1 MSLFFYRKPSED
13 DTSIQNQIVDSG
25 GAHRFYRASGPLMQ
39 RRFVELVKCDD
50 MPRILIH
57 GNPHIANYC
66 KTSRG
71 AAMVDFDRSRIGPY
85 AYDIVRFLIS
95 VSLANNNESE
105 FLHPVVEE
113 HFRRGYTYGL
123 LNRKYEHEEMLEL
136 KERVPRKWQSNASS
150 YLSSGRKWAKK
161 LFSNKVEI
169 TTKRKKMLRSYEES
183 LGEDLLSGY
192 QLTTCSEVPGSMG
205 KMHFLYLMESHTN
218 DDPIIIDIKEV
229 YDEEDTEWFKN
240 PFHHHGVRM
249 NTAGSIYAPG
259 WEQMP
264 GHASFKNEQ
273 YWARQIPI
281 HQEKLSIPIDTLDQ
295 CDLCFAVGAQLGR
308 GHSKASKKFNAK
320 DIFKDFRENY
330 DLYLEVAKTINGEIL
345 AAHEVYCAAITLQ
358 KYGYNE
364 ELK

>member
-192 QLTTCSEVPGSMG
+192 QLTTCSEVHG
-205 KMHFLYLMESHTN
+205 KPH
-218 DDPIIIDIKEV
+218 
-229 YDEEDTEWFKN
+229 
-240 PFHHHGVRM
+240 
-249 NTAGSIYAPG
+249 
-259 WEQMP
+259 
-264 GHASFKNEQ
+264 
-273 YWARQIPI
+273 
-281 HQEKLSIPIDTLDQ
+281 
-295 CDLCFAVGAQLGR
+295 
-308 GHSKASKKFNAK
+308 
-320 DIFKDFRENY
+320 
-330 DLYLEVAKTINGEIL
+330 
-345 AAHEVYCAAITLQ
+345 
-358 KYGYNE
+358 
-364 ELK
+364 